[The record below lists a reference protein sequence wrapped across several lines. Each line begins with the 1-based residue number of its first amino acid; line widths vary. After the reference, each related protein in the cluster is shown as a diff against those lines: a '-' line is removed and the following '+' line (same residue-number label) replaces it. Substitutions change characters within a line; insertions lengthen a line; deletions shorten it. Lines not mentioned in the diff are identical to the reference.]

1 MQSKKRKSKV
11 GKLKL
16 SKNLLFRLKRI
27 KNNNTN
33 AAYDYR
39 PAERIKCNHKYLLQS
54 KKLRALC

>member
-11 GKLKL
+11 GKLKSTVS
-16 SKNLLFRLKRI
+16 SKKDQ
-27 KNNNTN
+27 NNNTN